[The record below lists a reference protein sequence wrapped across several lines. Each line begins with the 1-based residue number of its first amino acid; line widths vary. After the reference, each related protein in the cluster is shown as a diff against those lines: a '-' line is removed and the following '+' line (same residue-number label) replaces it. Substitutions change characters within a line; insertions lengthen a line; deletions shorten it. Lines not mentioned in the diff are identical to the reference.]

1 MNEVLLDKLAAA
13 KIVMTVERDWIT
25 NGLVRIAATPP
36 PRRHN
41 TPLPLRLSSGV
52 CDVQSRSQ

>member
-36 PRRHN
+36 PKTQHS
-41 TPLPLRLSSGV
+41 TTSATLVGRL
-52 CDVQSRSQ
+52 

>member
-25 NGLVRIAATPP
+25 NGLVRIAATP
-36 PRRHN
+36 RRHN